1 MEPTQSIPELI
12 PAEPPASAPRGPR
25 GRFAVAAVWHTVLL
39 ISILLA
45 FSFLGAKSQHKFSAA
60 HGRMLLYGM
69 TIGWEW
75 LIVGYIYLGT
85 RRRTSLRD
93 LAGGRWSSV
102 EEVLLDMALGVGFWV
117 LAMLVLA
124 GLAAAMGMAHANQ
137 IAETK
142 QKLSFMVPQNG
153 VELALFLGL
162 SATAGICEEIIFRGY
177 LQRQFAALTRSV
189 AGGLVLQAL
198 VFGAGHGYE
207 GGKRMVL
214 IGAYGALFAA
224 LALARNSLRPG
235 MLAHFLHDATA
246 GIALQKL
253 LR

>member
-12 PAEPPASAPRGPR
+12 PTEPAESAPRGPR
-25 GRFAVAAVWHTVLL
+25 SRPAVAAVWHTVVL
-39 ISILLA
+39 IAVLLA
-45 FSFLGAKSQHKFSAA
+45 LSVLGAHSQHKFSAA

-69 TIGWEW
+69 TMGWEW
-75 LIVGYIYLGT
+75 LIVGYIYLGI

-93 LAGGRWSSV
+93 LVGGRWSSI
-102 EEVLLDMALGVGFWV
+102 EDVLLDVALGVGFWV
-117 LAMLVLA
+117 VAMLVLA
-124 GLAAAMGMAHANQ
+124 GLAIAMGMAHGSQ

-142 QKLSFMVPQNG
+142 QKLNFMVPQNG

-177 LQRQFAALTRSV
+177 LQRQFAALTHSV
-189 AGGLVLQAL
+189 AGGLVLQAI

-207 GGKRMVL
+207 GTKRMVL
-214 IGAYGALFAA
+214 IGVYGALFAV
-224 LALARNSLRPG
+224 LALARNSVRPG